1 MPVLHLVSRSP
12 RESQA
17 LACCLARAGASDVVL
32 LSENGV
38 YAALTT
44 SEGDAPIRAALGQL
58 GIYALKPDL
67 EARGI
72 ASEEL
77 LEGVQEIDYEGFVDL
92 AVHYPLSHSWF

>member
-1 MPVLHLVSRSP
+1 
-12 RESQA
+12 
-17 LACCLARAGASDVVL
+17 
-32 LSENGV
+32 
-38 YAALTT
+38 
-44 SEGDAPIRAALGQL
+44 LGQL

-92 AVHYPLSHSWF
+92 VVHYPLSHSWF